1 MARVGDFVR
10 GSYRNGLN
18 LITYQTLCIIVSLP
32 EDKPNIA
39 EVKILGATKEAEEY
53 WAKYLKQYNCIGRKY
68 MVSKSK
74 LSLIKLRQATE

>member
-10 GSYRNGLN
+10 GSYGNRLN
-18 LITYQTLCIIVSLP
+18 LITYQTLCVIVSLP
-32 EDKPNIA
+32 ENKPNMA
-39 EVKILGATKEAEEY
+39 EVKILGDTREAKEY
-53 WAKYLKQYNCIGRKY
+53 WKKYLKQYNYIGRKY